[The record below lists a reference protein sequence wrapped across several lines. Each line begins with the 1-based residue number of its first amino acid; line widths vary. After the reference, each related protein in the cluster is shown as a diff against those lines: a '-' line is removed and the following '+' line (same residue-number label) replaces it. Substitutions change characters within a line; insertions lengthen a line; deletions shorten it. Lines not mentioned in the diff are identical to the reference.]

1 MQRQK
6 ILEQYI
12 LDNKDKFYRI
22 AYVYTKNKEDSLD
35 VVQETIYKTLK
46 MIDTLNEPK
55 YIKTWFYRIL
65 IHTAIDFLRK
75 NQKYV
80 LIEELSNEGKWDSYE
95 NLDLKNALDS
105 LPPDQRIVI
114 VLRYFEDLKLQEIS
128 NILKENLSTIKSR
141 LYKALK
147 NLKLEITAQEVDI
160 DGRTTEIE
168 SIKSRI

>member
-22 AYVYTKNKEDSLD
+22 AYVYTKNKEDALD